1 MWKLC
6 RCGESKEEERCNY
19 TMHQHQEIMEC
30 LKEKTSNCCADE
42 VQKLCGLQAEINF
55 HNLPKQIDT
64 DGNNCSCLELKFEKD
79 LFSFKFWYKLGYDYR
94 TCFLGLKRI
103 PKQKKLEPKF
113 EELPLLY
120 PDKRKLAIPNLP
132 YLMQLMQFVP
142 LLHKAFYQS
151 IAKYNAKAEKEESK
165 ELKL

>member
-1 MWKLC
+1 MTGRCWNDLLLGLHFITVWHQDRHSSLSNKELPLSPQIWKLC

-19 TMHQHQEIMEC
+19 TVHQHQEIMEC

-94 TCFLGLKRI
+94 L
-103 PKQKKLEPKF
+103 QN
-113 EELPLLY
+113 LLSWTKTY
-120 PDKRKLAIPNLP
+120 
-132 YLMQLMQFVP
+132 
-142 LLHKAFYQS
+142 S
-151 IAKYNAKAEKEESK
+151 KAEETGT
-165 ELKL
+165 